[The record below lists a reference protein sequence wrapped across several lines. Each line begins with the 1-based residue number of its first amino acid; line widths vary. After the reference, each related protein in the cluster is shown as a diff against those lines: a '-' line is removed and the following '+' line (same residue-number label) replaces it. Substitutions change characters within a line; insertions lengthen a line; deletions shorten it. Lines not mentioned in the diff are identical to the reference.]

1 MCTLAELLPI
11 LAVVVYV
18 FLILYYR
25 PSQVLTVDGHVS
37 PVIVSA
43 VSIVIGVAA
52 IYLVK
57 WLNL

>member
-1 MCTLAELLPI
+1 MCTLAELLPV
-11 LAVVVYV
+11 LAVVFYV

-25 PSQVLTVDGHVS
+25 PSQVLTVDGYVS

-43 VSIVIGVAA
+43 VSIVIGVIS

-57 WLNL
+57 WLKL